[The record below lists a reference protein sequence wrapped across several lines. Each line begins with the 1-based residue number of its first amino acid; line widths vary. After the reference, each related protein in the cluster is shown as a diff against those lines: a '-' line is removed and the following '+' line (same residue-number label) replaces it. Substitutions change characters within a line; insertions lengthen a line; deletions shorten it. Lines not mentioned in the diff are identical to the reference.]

1 MSPRRLLVPS
11 LLALSLFGC
20 RKEVEPG
27 KDGDVDQGD
36 DGGDDGQA
44 EPEPEPLAFAL
55 TGPDDGVFETGANVS
70 VTGTWSGGLDP
81 VLTVN
86 GASSSPAAG
95 DWQVDSPRSAVAW
108 PDSPLWP
115 ILAEGADAR
124 GVWMR
129 GRRTA
134 VYGDSVSSEAPVR

>member
-44 EPEPEPLAFAL
+44 EPEPEPLAFSL

-86 GASSSPAAG
+86 GAASSPAVQPCG
-95 DWQVDSPRSAVAW
+95 VVSPPSAPCARSTLQQPMRVGVGASESIASMSGVQPARLVA
-108 PDSPLWP
+108 
-115 ILAEGADAR
+115 LAISAE
-124 GVWMR
+124 
-129 GRRTA
+129 
-134 VYGDSVSSEAPVR
+134 